1 MSNEFHLFNT
11 YISDLKEEMRKKQ
24 TDGMI
29 IKKKKVRLS
38 AYADI
43 VLLARSEQEIE
54 RGYEEI

>member
-1 MSNEFHLFNT
+1 
-11 YISDLKEEMRKKQ
+11 
-24 TDGMI
+24 MI

-54 RGYEEI
+54 RGYEEIQEVCKQRTDSKPRKVKSYNF